1 MPRLALTNTC
11 SINGQ
16 STIWVSLKGI
26 LILNIA
32 CQWQLICAS
41 PNLCKGLLLTA
52 STDGPHVA
60 EAVGTCDNVQWI
72 DDVQMISSTEII
84 ATGTEETQQWSSS
97 TAPSMGI
104 LCTGRWNT

>member
-1 MPRLALTNTC
+1 
-11 SINGQ
+11 
-16 STIWVSLKGI
+16 
-26 LILNIA
+26 
-32 CQWQLICAS
+32 
-41 PNLCKGLLLTA
+41 
-52 STDGPHVA
+52 VA